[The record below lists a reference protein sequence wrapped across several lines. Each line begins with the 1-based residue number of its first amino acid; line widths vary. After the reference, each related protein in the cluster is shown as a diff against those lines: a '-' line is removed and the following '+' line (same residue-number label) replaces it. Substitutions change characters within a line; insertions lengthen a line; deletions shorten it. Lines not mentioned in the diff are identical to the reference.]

1 MDATINTYLI
11 CASYNNFKKGSHIIK
26 QFVNSDNNTRSQ
38 LLFVENG
45 CEDNFKRY
53 KEDFGSFEKI
63 SLVYSETP
71 NKSKCINT
79 LIASHI
85 NEDEALIICIDDDID
100 FPETFVKRYQEVAFE
115 KGDKYFFG
123 GGYKVPKELMSLAD
137 KAHKKMYQSS
147 QFSKT
152 DAAFLNAKRLIF
164 LGFNYA
170 FFKTQ
175 WSYVNGLDERFAPG
189 STYDLAADE
198 SIFQKKLMH
207 VGFKPILVTN
217 NQVIHYPDAK
227 SYQIESVQKRNIH
240 NGYTH
245 GFSFL
250 IESKQFFKIDF
261 FYRLSGMV
269 KSLIEYKL
277 KKQKQK
283 YVQKKYYTKGHF
295 KALVTFLKIDNRKSI
310 YHNLKRIE

>member
-26 QFVNSDNNTRSQ
+26 QFVNSDNSTRSQ

-63 SLVYSETP
+63 SLVYSESP

-79 LIASHI
+79 LIANYVSK
-85 NEDEALIICIDDDID
+85 EEALIICVDDDID

-115 KGDKYFFG
+115 KGNKYFFG
-123 GGYKVPKELMSLAD
+123 GGYRVPNELMSLAD
-137 KAHKKMYQSS
+137 KGHKKMYQPS

-164 LGFNYA
+164 FGCNFCFYKSQWVEVRGYDVRFGPGTKHNLG
-170 FFKTQ
+170 
-175 WSYVNGLDERFAPG
+175 
-189 STYDLAADE
+189 ADE
-198 SIFQKKLMH
+198 SVFQKKMMY
-207 VGFKPILVTN
+207 VGFKPFFVTN
-217 NQVIHYPDAK
+217 NQVTHYPDAK
-227 SYQIESVQKRNIH
+227 SYQLESVQKRNIH

-261 FYRLSGMV
+261 FHRLSGMV

-283 YVQKKYYTKGHF
+283 YVQKKYYTIGHF
-295 KALVTFLKIDNRKSI
+295 KALVTFLRIDNRKSI
-310 YHNLKRIE
+310 YHNLERIE